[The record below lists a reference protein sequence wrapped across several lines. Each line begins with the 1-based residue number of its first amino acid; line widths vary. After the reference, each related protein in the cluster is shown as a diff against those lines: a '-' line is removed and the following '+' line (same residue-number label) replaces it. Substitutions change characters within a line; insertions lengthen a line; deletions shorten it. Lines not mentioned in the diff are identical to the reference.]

1 MEKQVKNYI
10 NEDELIKDSLKSSK
24 TIAMIGVSSE
34 KKENKLNLQRRP
46 SIIVMSYL
54 QEFGFQVIPVNPFAA
69 GKKIN
74 GELVF
79 EKLEDITVPIDIVNV
94 FRPSQ
99 ETPELAR
106 RSVRI
111 GTKVFWLQYGI
122 ENIDAE
128 KIVSSANIAY
138 IANKCIKQEYQ
149 RLFLKV
155 NPVFPALKNK

>member
-54 QEFGFQVIPVNPFAA
+54 QEFGFQVIPVNAFAA
-69 GKKIN
+69 GKKIY

-94 FRPSQ
+94 CRPSK
-99 ETPELAR
+99 EPPDLAK
-106 RSVRI
+106 RSVKI
-111 GTKVFWLQYGI
+111 GT
-122 ENIDAE
+122 
-128 KIVSSANIAY
+128 
-138 IANKCIKQEYQ
+138 
-149 RLFLKV
+149 
-155 NPVFPALKNK
+155 